1 MASPES
7 PESSEEFD
15 ETQDSSDRLW
25 YGDRSSPPSFD
36 ERVVKLLAETE
47 FPGDADIADPYRRA
61 NRSVSRALSY
71 QRCSRFWI
79 GLRCKACK
87 VEGRSDSFAYRQ
99 VVHCHLRGCPRCG
112 HTVRV
117 GLVNRYLS
125 RLVHFKRR
133 LLRHVILPYRWVGE
147 ASVNLYDWLLK
158 CVSKL
163 WKSVGWRGGVSC
175 VELKEEYNGEYYMHV
190 HCLAVSDSYDYSAI
204 GNRWFELTGS
214 RGVKFKQV
222 YSQGGLLWYILG
234 YVFKDWIREFEDAGR
249 YVSVMRAL
257 HGKRL
262 LRAFGCLYGRRKS
275 ALGKPS
281 GGGSLRVES
290 GAKRRGRVL
299 LLRVAT
305 SRRRWCVRCVLVLS
319 GSGLMVLLSTVS

>member
-1 MASPES
+1 
-7 PESSEEFD
+7 
-15 ETQDSSDRLW
+15 
-25 YGDRSSPPSFD
+25 
-36 ERVVKLLAETE
+36 
-47 FPGDADIADPYRRA
+47 
-61 NRSVSRALSY
+61 
-71 QRCSRFWI
+71 
-79 GLRCKACK
+79 
-87 VEGRSDSFAYRQ
+87 
-99 VVHCHLRGCPRCG
+99 
-112 HTVRV
+112 
-117 GLVNRYLS
+117 VNRYLS

-299 LLRVAT
+299 LLRVAP